1 LSDFVDSPSFEHFQT
16 MLGETRRTQT
26 SACLYTGK
34 HLVVWFEK
42 LSHFLVI
49 CVFLLNNYER
59 VRPAQGQEELASDDF
74 SLILRQ
80 KWKEA
85 VDYVQQR
92 KEKACICFLFYL
104 TLDSC
109 FDFSG
114 YFVWITNPEF

>member
-16 MLGETRRTQT
+16 TLGETRRTQT

-74 SLILRQ
+74 SLILRR

-114 YFVWITNPEF
+114 YFVWITHPEF